1 MSNKIRFGFVR
12 ETEKMA
18 LKEDVDV
25 TGIPR
30 TGLETYLRY
39 IFPNVNDWAHN
50 KQFPGKKTR
59 PDYRSDTL
67 KMVVEFD
74 GLPHFRDR
82 AAFEKDSVNT
92 KNYKNAG
99 YKVVRIPLYLNLTT
113 SVINN
118 LFDVNL
124 TQPFFEANVSPFNEN
139 FQPNC
144 FCMTGL
150 KRMADD
156 YLKYAQEQIPIM
168 MESIKEMSPI
178 EYDYLKTLGL

>member
-1 MSNKIRFGFVR
+1 MSNKIQFGFVR

-18 LKEDVDV
+18 LKEGVDSS
-25 TGIPR
+25 GIPW
-30 TGLETYLRY
+30 TGLEIYLEN
-39 IFPNVNDWAHN
+39 IFSDVDDWIHN

-59 PDYRSDTL
+59 PYYRSDTL

-82 AAFEKDSVNT
+82 AAFEKDSANT

-113 SVINN
+113 SVINK
-118 LFDVNL
+118 LFGVNL
-124 TQPFFEANVSPFNEN
+124 TQPFFESNVSPFNKN

-156 YLKYAQEQIPIM
+156 YLKYAPEQPPIM

>member
-18 LKEDVDV
+18 LKEGVDSS
-25 TGIPR
+25 GIPR
-30 TGLETYLRY
+30 TGLETYLKN
-39 IFPNVNDWAHN
+39 IFPNVDDWVHD
-50 KQFPGKKTR
+50 KQFPGMKTR

-67 KMVVEFD
+67 KIVVEFD
-74 GLPHFRDR
+74 GLPRFRDR
-82 AAFEKDSVNT
+82 AAFEKDSANT
-92 KNYKNAG
+92 QNYENAG

-113 SVINN
+113 SVINK
-118 LFDVNL
+118 LFDENL
-124 TQPFFEANVSPFNEN
+124 TQPFFESNVSPFNKN

-156 YLKYAQEQIPIM
+156 YLKYAPEQILIM
-168 MESIKEMSPI
+168 MGSIKEMSPI
-178 EYDYLKTLGL
+178 EYNYLKTLGL